1 MADLALD
8 TTGDLD
14 FSTNDAVVIYGA
26 EAIRQE
32 LQIRYRYF
40 LGEWF
45 LDPEEGTPYFE
56 HVLKKNAND
65 AQVRAVLL
73 DVAKTT
79 PGVEEVR
86 SYAASLDGPTRV
98 LTVTLQFGVTTDEGL
113 VYEDF
118 IVQVEI

>member
-1 MADLALD
+1 MADLELD
-8 TTGDLD
+8 GTGDLD
-14 FSTNDAVVIYGA
+14 LTTNDAVVLTGI

-45 LDPEEGTPYFE
+45 LNREEGTPYFE
-56 HVLKKNAND
+56 HILKKNAND

-73 DVAKTT
+73 EVAKTT
-79 PGVEEVR
+79 PGVVEVR
-86 SYAASLDGPTRV
+86 SYAASLDGPSRV
-98 LTVTLQFGVTTDEGL
+98 LTVTLQLGVTTDEGL

-118 IVQVEI
+118 VIEVEV

>member
-1 MADLALD
+1 MADLELD
-8 TTGDLD
+8 GTGDLD
-14 FSTNDAVVIYGA
+14 LTANDAVVLTGI

-45 LDPEEGTPYFE
+45 LDQEEGTPYFE
-56 HVLKKNAND
+56 HILKKNAND

-73 DVAKTT
+73 EVAKTT
-79 PGVEEVR
+79 PGVVEVR
-86 SYAASLDGPTRV
+86 SYAANLDGPTRV
-98 LTVTLQFGVTTDEGL
+98 LTIALQLGVTTDEGL

-118 IVQVEI
+118 VIEVEV

>member
-14 FSTNDAVVIYGA
+14 FSTNDAVVIEGIV
-26 EAIRQE
+26 AIRQE

-45 LDPEEGTPYFE
+45 LNPEEGTPYFE
-56 HVLKKNAND
+56 HVIKKNAND
-65 AQVRAVLL
+65 AQVRAVLVG
-73 DVAKTT
+73 VAKDT

-86 SYAASLDGPTRV
+86 YYNAVLDGPNRL
-98 LTVTLQFGVTTDEGL
+98 LTVTLQLGVTTAEGL

-118 IVQVEI
+118 VIDVEI

>member
-8 TTGDLD
+8 STGDLD
-14 FSTNDAVVIYGA
+14 FTTNDLVVLSGVD
-26 EAIRQE
+26 AIRQE

-45 LDPEEGTPYFE
+45 LNSEEGVPYFK
-56 HVLKKNAND
+56 HILKKNAND
-65 AQVRAVLL
+65 AQIRAVLL

-79 PGVEEVR
+79 PGVVEVR

-98 LTVTLQFGVTTDEGL
+98 LTITLQLGVTTDEGL

-118 IVQVEI
+118 IITVEV